1 MALKNDTGTAI
12 ARQSSL
18 KFVMEYLQ
26 LVNMPLGLSEAV
38 GVTELITE
46 YVINGRTT
54 EVRERLQSFDKFLMG
69 SAADSIVEK
78 LKFEID
84 GHQSNGTL

>member
-26 LVNMPLGLSEAV
+26 MVNMPIGLSEIT
-38 GVTELITE
+38 GISELITE
-46 YVINGRTT
+46 YVINGRTP
-54 EVRERLQSFDKFLMG
+54 EVRERLKSFDNYLTEN
-69 SAADSIVEK
+69 AVESVVDK
-78 LKFEID
+78 LSFEFN
-84 GHQSNGTL
+84 GHQS